1 MNIGNQLGK
10 LKKSDHFCIYLRK
23 SRADAEAEKLGE
35 GETLARHKKILTK
48 LAAKKELYV
57 EKIYHEIVSGESI
70 AARPEMQK
78 LIKDC
83 YDGKYRGIIVIDVD
97 RLSRGNQADMQ
108 TIMDCLKYSNNRN
121 GLLVVTPTKTYDVAN
136 NYDDEEYIEF
146 VLFMSRRE
154 YKTILKRMERGR
166 KQSIIEGNYLGST
179 APYGY
184 DILKT
189 RAGRTL
195 IPNQEEA
202 KIVKQI
208 FEMYIS
214 GETSYKI
221 CTKLSSQG
229 IKTPAGN
236 EYWHDSTIRSI
247 ITNPVYI
254 GRVSWSAKLTTKKL
268 VDGKLIVQR
277 KKSRKTDQ
285 YMEYDGKHKPIISEE
300 MFKAANNRIPV
311 SKTKRNC
318 KLRNILASI
327 IVCKKCGKAMLYQHQ
342 YNKSTAPRYIHAP
355 RTECTIKSV
364 RVSDVIDALI
374 RALELSI
381 EDFEIKVNNLPTVDE
396 NNIQSQ
402 IEAIEKQIKKTEKK
416 LSKLFDSWEEDL
428 ISANEFL
435 ERKNIHNKNIQSC
448 KLQIKELKQSIPD
461 KEEFE
466 ESISSLHEA
475 LQLLKDDAI
484 DADIK
489 NEYLKTI
496 IEKIEFSRKSVDEFI
511 LDIKFKDNI
520 IVNE

>member
-10 LKKSDHFCIYLRK
+10 LKKSDQFCIYLRK

-268 VDGKLIVQR
+268 VDGKLITYSRIIGGVGRDRRVIDVVCDLVGFHPRRHTRPFVQR

-318 KLRNILASI
+318 KLRNILAGI

-381 EDFEIKVNNLPTVDE
+381 EDF
-396 NNIQSQ
+396 QSYL
-402 IEAIEKQIKKTEKK
+402 IHGKK
-416 LSKLFDSWEEDL
+416 
-428 ISANEFL
+428 I
-435 ERKNIHNKNIQSC
+435 
-448 KLQIKELKQSIPD
+448 
-461 KEEFE
+461 
-466 ESISSLHEA
+466 
-475 LQLLKDDAI
+475 
-484 DADIK
+484 
-489 NEYLKTI
+489 
-496 IEKIEFSRKSVDEFI
+496 
-511 LDIKFKDNI
+511 
-520 IVNE
+520 